1 MKRID
6 AHCVIGDFKR
16 GATAPE
22 AILEDMRLN
31 GIDQAVIVPDDVC
44 AAVDNA
50 KGNEQIINAVERNPD
65 KFIGF
70 ATVNPWYGEQAAR
83 MLKQY
88 LKRGLRG
95 VYFKS
100 TVQGF
105 MPDDEMLWPLLDICS
120 EYKVPALFHTG
131 TPVNALPFTVMTQ
144 ALRYPNVDFILGHMG
159 ANDYLGD
166 AYAAVRLCDNI
177 YLETS
182 LNLTLSIRAA
192 VKTRAERVLFGSG
205 SPRSRMDF
213 EFKKLYEA
221 VPDSEKQELVLFRNM
236 ESILGGRK

>member
-1 MKRID
+1 
-6 AHCVIGDFKR
+6 
-16 GATAPE
+16 
-22 AILEDMRLN
+22 
-31 GIDQAVIVPDDVC
+31 
-44 AAVDNA
+44 
-50 KGNEQIINAVERNPD
+50 
-65 KFIGF
+65 
-70 ATVNPWYGEQAAR
+70 
-83 MLKQY
+83 
-88 LKRGLRG
+88 
-95 VYFKS
+95 
-100 TVQGF
+100 
-105 MPDDEMLWPLLDICS
+105 
-120 EYKVPALFHTG
+120 
-131 TPVNALPFTVMTQ
+131 
-144 ALRYPNVDFILGHMG
+144 
-159 ANDYLGD
+159 LGD